1 MPKLTSNNN
10 KAALLP
16 FPSLP
21 PEHKLA
27 YYYGGKKYYL
37 PLVKPTINLTWNN
50 LIFYYDKSAGDTF
63 GVALD
68 GIKYVVPNA
77 LKYGFSA
84 KNWTYAYSYSNVW
97 KTTSSGNTI
106 YNWQEHIY
114 TISVQVSA
122 PPTNVYD
129 FVVVSNSGSWTGSLV
144 SNPDISMNGYTT
156 KTLSVQVRFR
166 ASTFGGDPTTHFVIG
181 LRNRTNSVNTVVSQ
195 FTVNTYL
202 SFGTTDSEE

>member
-21 PEHKLA
+21 PSHKLV
-27 YYYGGKKYYL
+27 YYYGGKKYYY
-37 PLVKPTINLTWNN
+37 PLVKPTITVTWNN

-68 GIKYVVPNA
+68 GTKYVVPNA

-106 YNWQEHIY
+106 YNWEEHFY

-122 PPTNVYD
+122 APTNVYD

-144 SNPDISMNGYTT
+144 SNPDISMNGSTT

-166 ASTFGGDPTTHFVIG
+166 ASTFDGDPTTHFVIG
-181 LRNRTNSVNTVVSQ
+181 LRDRTNSINTVVSQ

>member
-68 GIKYVVPNA
+68 GTKYVVPNA

-84 KNWTYAYSYSNVW
+84 TNWTYAYSSSNIW
-97 KTTSSGNTI
+97 QTTSSGYTT
-106 YNWQEHIY
+106 YYWKEHIY
-114 TISVQVSA
+114 TISVKVSA
-122 PPTNVYD
+122 APTNVYD

-144 SNPDISMNGYTT
+144 SNPDISMNGSTT

-166 ASTFGGDPTTHFVIG
+166 ANTFGGDPNTHFVIG
-181 LRNRTNSVNTVVSQ
+181 LRDRTNNVNTTVSQ
-195 FTVNTYL
+195 FTVFTYL

>member
-68 GIKYVVPNA
+68 GTKYVVPN
-77 LKYGFSA
+77 KRVSA
-84 KNWTYAYSYSNVW
+84 ATYDIPAGTYSPSA
-97 KTTSSGNTI
+97 
-106 YNWQEHIY
+106 
-114 TISVQVSA
+114 SVQKGTCTCRA
-122 PPTNVYD
+122 NA
-129 FVVVSNSGSWTGSLV
+129 G
-144 SNPDISMNGYTT
+144 NPN
-156 KTLSVQVRFR
+156 
-166 ASTFGGDPTTHFVIG
+166 DP
-181 LRNRTNSVNTVVSQ
+181 
-195 FTVNTYL
+195 
-202 SFGTTDSEE
+202 